1 MNFICYNIC
10 MKRLTIILTLFII
23 FLNGNSAFS
32 ANFVTKDYKI
42 LTKDNFSMVATL
54 QYPKI
59 KEKNDFSTVVFLHSL
74 GYDSEWWGTLPQEFL
89 DKGYAVLRID
99 LRGHGKSVYNSKLC
113 RTSWKNLTNKAYAK
127 YPDDV
132 TSVIQYIKNE
142 NKRTFF
148 KNWAYIGAD
157 IGGSTAIIA
166 ANQSDLKPKTI
177 VILSPIVNTKGLYIP
192 VHLAELNNI
201 DILTIIG
208 NDDIQTKKANAYLKK
223 FAQSTY
229 AEYESSSPS
238 SGMIILKHDEDLN
251 EIITTW
257 LEEYMKP

>member
-1 MNFICYNIC
+1 MRKLI
-10 MKRLTIILTLFII
+10 IILTLFITI
-23 FLNGNSAFS
+23 LNCNCAFS

-42 LTKDNFSMVATL
+42 TTKDNFSMVATL

-59 KEKNDFSTVVFLHSL
+59 KEKKNFSTIVFLHSL
-74 GYDSEWWGTLPQEFL
+74 GYNSEWWGSLPQEFL
-89 DKGYAVLRID
+89 DKGYAVLKID

-132 TSVIQYIKNE
+132 TTVIQYIKSE

-148 KNWAYIGAD
+148 NNWAFIGAD
-157 IGGSTAIIA
+157 IGGSTAVIA
-166 ANQSDLKPKTI
+166 ANQIKYKPSTI
-177 VILSPIVNTKGLYIP
+177 VILSPVVSTKGIYIP
-192 VHLAELNNI
+192 VQLAELDNI
-201 DILTIIG
+201 DILTITG
-208 NDDIQTKKANAYLKK
+208 KDDLQTKKANNYLKK

-238 SGMIILKHDEDLN
+238 TGMIMLKHDEDLN
-251 EIITTW
+251 EIITSW
-257 LEEYMKP
+257 VEEYLKP